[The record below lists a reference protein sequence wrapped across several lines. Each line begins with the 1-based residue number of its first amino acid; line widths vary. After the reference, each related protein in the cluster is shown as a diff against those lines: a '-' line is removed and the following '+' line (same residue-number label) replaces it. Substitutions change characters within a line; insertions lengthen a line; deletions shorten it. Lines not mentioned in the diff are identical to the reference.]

1 MSELEARADIAGG
14 EYTRIRSAQPGI
26 DFDSS
31 RRVAYS
37 GCFQIESLQIG
48 CATDRN
54 QDGVA
59 TKVRCHLL
67 DSSSKDFFMAIFGG
81 ALNPGSCNDT
91 DAVLFH
97 PLAYDPRG
105 VGIFSGQ
112 YLGAVGQQCRLA
124 AEAGECLR
132 HFATD
137 RAGAD
142 DDNSRRQFGQR
153 ENSFIGKIANFG
165 EAWNREFGRPGAA
178 GYDGA
183 VKMKTAAVHVYR

>member
-14 EYTRIRSAQPGI
+14 EYARIRGAQTGI
-26 DFDSS
+26 DFDAS

-48 CATDRN
+48 CAADRN

-59 TKVRCHLL
+59 TEFGCHLL
-67 DSSSKDFFMAIFGG
+67 DGSSKYFFMAIFGG
-81 ALNPGSCNDT
+81 ALNPRSCNDT
-91 DAVLFH
+91 ETVLFH
-97 PLAYDPRG
+97 PLAYDSRG
-105 VGIFSGQ
+105 VAIFSGQ

-132 HFATD
+132 QFATD

-142 DDNSRRQFGQR
+142 DD
-153 ENSFIGKIANFG
+153 
-165 EAWNREFGRPGAA
+165 
-178 GYDGA
+178 
-183 VKMKTAAVHVYR
+183 